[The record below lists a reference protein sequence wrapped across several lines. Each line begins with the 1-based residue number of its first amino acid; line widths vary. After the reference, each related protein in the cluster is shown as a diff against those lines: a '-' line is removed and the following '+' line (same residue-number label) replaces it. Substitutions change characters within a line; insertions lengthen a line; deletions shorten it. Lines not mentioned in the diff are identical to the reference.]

1 MKICLNDT
9 KLVVCDIDGTLT
21 RDKTIVPS
29 AYTKDIIE
37 KLHQK
42 GIAFGLA
49 SGRDVE
55 QLRSLKEE
63 WDLSFDFDLIIGLN
77 GSEYYDLS
85 RDQKKVLCMLSRED
99 IREIIGKM
107 LDRFPDLNCSI
118 YRNGFRLLRY
128 EDPMAIESKKRTKM
142 DNRIVKSL
150 DEMWSEPCT
159 KVMFRVSEAVMKQI
173 EPYAEQISND
183 RYRCCKTQLT
193 MMEFVHA
200 QSDKGNALRIYCQEN
215 GIDLKDV
222 VAFGD
227 MSNDNGLL
235 KTAGTG
241 VCMINGGED
250 TKKCASVITERSNN
264 EDGCAAFIERY
275 ILDQ

>member
-29 AYTKDIIE
+29 AYTKDVIE

-63 WDLSFDFDLIIGLN
+63 WDLSFDFDLVIGLN

-85 RDQKKVLCMLSRED
+85 RDQKRVLCMLSRDD

-118 YRNGFRLLRY
+118 
-128 EDPMAIESKKRTKM
+128 
-142 DNRIVKSL
+142 
-150 DEMWSEPCT
+150 
-159 KVMFRVSEAVMKQI
+159 
-173 EPYAEQISND
+173 
-183 RYRCCKTQLT
+183 
-193 MMEFVHA
+193 
-200 QSDKGNALRIYCQEN
+200 
-215 GIDLKDV
+215 
-222 VAFGD
+222 
-227 MSNDNGLL
+227 
-235 KTAGTG
+235 
-241 VCMINGGED
+241 
-250 TKKCASVITERSNN
+250 
-264 EDGCAAFIERY
+264 
-275 ILDQ
+275 